1 MGGGVW
7 QPLSRQRK
15 SAVAQLCAFNLH
27 SAFVSILPL
36 SASTATHRCCPK
48 DSHKATPGPGSK
60 QLQTIHTAF
69 QMTPCC
75 SHVVKADWSGL
86 IHSKFTGEYLL
97 RVIPSNPFQPTLMT
111 VTENKSDLFHAG
123 LLMLLSRPLE
133 LTAAISDLFQV
144 KQ

>member
-1 MGGGVW
+1 MQLHNSVPSTCTALSFLFCLCLLLL
-7 QPLSRQRK
+7 QPI
-15 SAVAQLCAFNLH
+15 AAAPN
-27 SAFVSILPL
+27 
-36 SASTATHRCCPK
+36 K

-60 QLQTIHTAF
+60 QLQTIYTAF

>member
-1 MGGGVW
+1 
-7 QPLSRQRK
+7 
-15 SAVAQLCAFNLH
+15 
-27 SAFVSILPL
+27 
-36 SASTATHRCCPK
+36 
-48 DSHKATPGPGSK
+48 
-60 QLQTIHTAF
+60 
-69 QMTPCC
+69 MTPCC